1 MLRQSIAQCTRQM
14 RLPLFSSSNFQNF
27 QNFTLCFCLIL
38 TQNFEQNYLILSHV
52 ETVDSTM
59 YQTNETPFV
68 FLSLCLNNYKSATNL
83 NWLPVGSSGTHQW
96 VNFANFPHKTKT
108 RIDFIPIQYDF
119 HNFVH
124 IHNGLILGRK
134 RSYKYWL

>member
-1 MLRQSIAQCTRQM
+1 MLRQPTAQCTRQM
-14 RLPLFSSSNFQNF
+14 RLPLFFSKFWTS
-27 QNFTLCFCLIL
+27 FCLSL
-38 TQNFEQNYLILSHV
+38 TQNYELNHLILSHV

-119 HNFVH
+119 HNFLH
-124 IHNGLILGRK
+124 IGWYYGNQSSNLFFI
-134 RSYKYWL
+134 Y

>member
-1 MLRQSIAQCTRQM
+1 MTTYRYFDIRTTSLNKISEKQKDQYSIC
-14 RLPLFSSSNFQNF
+14 S
-27 QNFTLCFCLIL
+27 LCFFKVFMIFIRPESMSA
-38 TQNFEQNYLILSHV
+38 QNYEQHYLILSHV

-108 RIDFIPIQYDF
+108 RIDFIPIQYKF
-119 HNFVH
+119 HNFVN
-124 IHNGLILGRK
+124 I
-134 RSYKYWL
+134 W